1 MNSANSVVPPAW
13 AEAALKMVLA
23 RKNHDSVSGDL
34 LEAYRDAIVPARG
47 SVAADAW
54 YVRQVAGFVWR
65 ATWLWALVF
74 SGAFVARN
82 AVDWLIPTT
91 EFHRRSEITACL
103 AIGTLALAGFWAAW
117 RSGSAIAGLL
127 ITILTSQIAAM
138 FSVAGATLLL
148 ALLHSPSVDRNI
160 AGSGGIEEVYVL
172 PFLMI
177 VPATIVGTVAGVAG
191 WITRALVR
199 P

>member
-1 MNSANSVVPPAW
+1 
-13 AEAALKMVLA
+13 MVLA
-23 RKNHDSVSGDL
+23 QKNRDSVSGDL

-47 SVAADAW
+47 PVAADAW

-65 ATWLWALVF
+65 ATWPWALVF

-91 EFHRRSEITACL
+91 DFHLRSEITTFL
-103 AIGTLALAGFWAAW
+103 AIGTLALTGFWTAW

-148 ALLHSPSVDRNI
+148 ALLHSPSVERNI

-177 VPATIVGTVAGVAG
+177 VPATIVGTVSAIAGRIGRMLLQRTA
-191 WITRALVR
+191 RD
-199 P
+199 